1 MGLTEVIL
9 KLALIGGDPVLYI
22 LLLMSV
28 ISVAVIIERIIVI
41 KKVEKTLL
49 EYSPLEL
56 KLTLEKRLGIL
67 ATFGNNAPFIGL
79 FGTVLGVIKAFYDLG
94 NSSEFGVKVVMQG
107 ISEALVATAMGLFV
121 AIPSV
126 IAYNYFVR
134 KVKTLLL
141 IYEFKKEYS
150 SKWLIVLTPFDEIK
164 ENSL

>member
-1 MGLTEVIL
+1 MNLTEIIL
-9 KLALIGGDPVLYI
+9 KLALIGEDPILYT
-22 LLLMSV
+22 LLIMSI
-28 ISVAVIIERIIVI
+28 ISLAVIIERFIVI
-41 KKVEKTLL
+41 KNVEKKLL
-49 EYSPLEL
+49 EFTPLDL

-134 KVKTLLL
+134 KIKTLLL
-141 IYEFKKEYS
+141 IYEYEKNNKKC
-150 SKWLIVLTPFDEIK
+150 D
-164 ENSL
+164 